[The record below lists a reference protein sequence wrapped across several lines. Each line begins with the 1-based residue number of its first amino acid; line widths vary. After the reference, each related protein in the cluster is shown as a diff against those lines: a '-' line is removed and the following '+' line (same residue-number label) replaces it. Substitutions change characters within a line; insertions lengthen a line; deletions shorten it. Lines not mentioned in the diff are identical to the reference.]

1 MLDPW
6 HLFYQDRSESAHFKR
21 EGLHYIGPCE
31 ASFVSPTDAQALTSI
46 PSQNPSSKNPK
57 NPPNAP

>member
-1 MLDPW
+1 MLDPR
-6 HLFYQDRSESAHFKR
+6 HILYQDRSESVYFKR
-21 EGLHYIGPCE
+21 EGLHYIGPRE
-31 ASFVSPTDAQALTSI
+31 ASLVSPTDAQALTSI